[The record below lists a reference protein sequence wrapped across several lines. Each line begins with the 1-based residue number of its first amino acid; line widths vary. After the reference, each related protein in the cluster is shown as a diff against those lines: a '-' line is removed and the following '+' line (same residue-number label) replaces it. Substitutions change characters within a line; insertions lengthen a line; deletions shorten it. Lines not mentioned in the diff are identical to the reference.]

1 MFGCWSAWRMRREA
15 IASIDC
21 RAASVNRA
29 LEGKCR
35 DLLPAEE
42 RKKQLDVAET
52 IRHSLYGTEFKTQG
66 IERSLEMMLI
76 SVISVTGES
85 TNRIT

>member
-1 MFGCWSAWRMRREA
+1 MFGCWNAWRMRREA

-52 IRHSLYGTEFKTQG
+52 IRHSFKTQG

-76 SVISVTGES
+76 SAISVTGES